1 MVQYLAIPAIYS
13 RCQIIDSLC
22 GSSSVNFAVALRV
35 RSQRLPNM
43 VKVNQIAQVHQ
54 ILNTVMGKKPCS
66 ILVGEAEHPA
76 GFIAYNLLNS
86 GPEIKIRTQFLDNP
100 PERRVL
106 IRHNK
111 KRIVAIC
118 KFVIRNGPTEILYPL
133 SLEITDDAKNVAETD
148 SSAKFFLT
156 NLTSSKEIA
165 FVIEANR
172 KKVTGFV
179 LNFFDSEVKNLVPY
193 HKIFLAS
200 GEVTDFRLKQLVRIP
215 KIIFYSPELPPNF
228 NARQYFPQDTYI
240 EEIQKND
247 FKIPA
252 GLKSEVTIPILFRGK
267 LPIGYIQVNTPR
279 ILDDATFQALRKIA
293 VALETQLRKINLVF
307 EEAKAL
313 PIQTIDMQ
321 QVELEITDRLLLRHF
336 QPGLTILF
344 RLQKQQ
350 ESLGQFSATIRGSA
364 NLGGGRTRVTIEFQE
379 MEAMSELNLEEAL
392 AG

>member
-1 MVQYLAIPAIYS
+1 
-13 RCQIIDSLC
+13 
-22 GSSSVNFAVALRV
+22 
-35 RSQRLPNM
+35 M

-54 ILNTVMGKKPCS
+54 ILDTVMGKKPCS
-66 ILVGEAEHPA
+66 ILVGDAEHPA
-76 GFIAYNLLNS
+76 GFISYTKLQT

-100 PERRVL
+100 SERQVL

-179 LNFFDSEVKNLVPY
+179 VNFFDSEVRNLVPY
-193 HKIFLAS
+193 HKIFLAA
-200 GEVTDFRLKQLVRIP
+200 GEASDFRLKQLVRIP
-215 KIIFYSPELPPNF
+215 RIIYYSPDLPSNF
-228 NARQYFPQDTYI
+228 NPRQYFPQDTYV

-267 LPIGYIQVNTPR
+267 LAVGYIQANTPR
-279 ILDDATFQALRKIA
+279 AMDDATFQALKKIA
-293 VALETQLRKINLVF
+293 IALETQLRKVGLTF
-307 EEAKAL
+307 EEARAL
-313 PIQTIDMQ
+313 PIQKIDMKQ
-321 QVELEITDRLLLRHF
+321 AELEITDRLLLRHF
-336 QPGLTILF
+336 QPGMTILF

-350 ESLGQFSATIRGSA
+350 ESIGQFSATVKGSA
-364 NLGGGRTRVTIEFQE
+364 NLGGGKTKVTIEFQE